1 MSDCVTCGE
10 RVARRAGMYCSQPCY
25 YLSVDGI
32 AEVNARHV
40 LKKAQKDAREA
51 VWAAADKTGVLDS
64 AKDELLA
71 YSEDDDGEDR

>member
-1 MSDCVTCGE
+1 
-10 RVARRAGMYCSQPCY
+10 MYCSQPCY

-40 LKKAQKDAREA
+40 LKKAQKEAREV